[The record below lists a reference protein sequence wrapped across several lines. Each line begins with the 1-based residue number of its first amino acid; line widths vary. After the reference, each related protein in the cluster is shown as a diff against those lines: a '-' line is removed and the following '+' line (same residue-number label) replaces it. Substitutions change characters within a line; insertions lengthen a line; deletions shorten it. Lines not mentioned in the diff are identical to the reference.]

1 MICLGLPHGRHTPA
15 RAGTTSLRWPSA
27 SGQGGA
33 EGSVHIPVRAADDA
47 TECALSTHKPCP
59 IDGCPGRGV
68 VSAGTPANRAAT
80 EQGGRDHSN
89 VLCRR
94 CGADVPAAVT
104 AGATTDTSTPSP
116 HQTYEHA
123 PDLRRELHQVLAL
136 GAERD
141 GRQARSVTGP
151 PTDAAVAERAW
162 LLRRAALMDR
172 MALNDPSPGPV
183 GAAVQTAEQLV
194 LHDRLHPHLVAGPN
208 QPDAMGCDSSH
219 RGYVRQEYTAWTAA
233 GRPGT

>member
-15 RAGTTSLRWPSA
+15 RAGTASLRWPST
-27 SGQGGA
+27 SGQGDA
-33 EGSVHIPVRAADDA
+33 QGSVHIPVRAADDA
-47 TECALSTHKPCP
+47 TECAPSTHKPCP
-59 IDGCPGRGV
+59 IDGCAGRGV
-68 VSAGTPANRAAT
+68 VSARTPVRGDT
-80 EQGGRDHSN
+80 EQGGRDHSK

-94 CGADVPAAVT
+94 CGADVPAAV
-104 AGATTDTSTPSP
+104 ATDTSTPSP
-116 HQTYEHA
+116 HQTYENA

-136 GAERD
+136 EAERD

-151 PTDAAVAERAW
+151 PADATVVERAW

-183 GAAVQTAEQLV
+183 GAAVQTGEQLV

-208 QPDAMGCDSSH
+208 QPDAIGPDFSH
-219 RGYVRQEYTAWTAA
+219 RSYVRQEYTAWTVA
-233 GRPGT
+233 GCPGT